1 MDNTTIHPSSEHLE
15 HLVDLLVFKG
25 RPQNNDDQ
33 NEVVVLV
40 NHGYVVGFSPSRLQ
54 PVWAA
59 YRVAGFDRDLDFDRP
74 HLYYEDTRLQD
85 DWRIGAQTFGTHDS
99 VRYHVGHMVPNEVIN
114 RQFGRLAQMETF
126 LMSNM
131 SPQRGSLNTGV
142 WLSLENAIR
151 NIEDT
156 PEKDHVWAIVG
167 PIFSD
172 NPNTIARPN
181 GKQIPIPDAYYC
193 ITVDPFRYPWDRESN
208 VDVACLRIPQDTPG
222 GTPLDNFVAD
232 VADIEAETDL
242 TFFPQWQAIPGVAGP
257 SGPPGGPDI
266 SAQSSHRLLRQ
277 F

>member
-1 MDNTTIHPSSEHLE
+1 MDNTTIHPASAHLE

-25 RPQNNDDQ
+25 RPHNNDDQ

-59 YRVAGFDRDLDFDRP
+59 YRVAGFTRDLDFDRP

-85 DWRIGAQTFGTHDS
+85 DWRIGAQTFGTHQG

-156 PEKDHVWAIVG
+156 PDRDHVWAIVG

-172 NPNTIARPN
+172 SPESITRPN
-181 GKQIPIPDAYYC
+181 GKSVPIPEAYYC

-222 GTPLDNFVAD
+222 GTSLDHFVAD
-232 VADIEAETDL
+232 LADIEAETNL
-242 TFFPQWQAIPGVAGP
+242 TFFPQWQAIPGVAP
-257 SGPPGGPDI
+257 APAGPPDL
-266 SAQSSHRLLRQ
+266 AARNSHRLLRQ

>member
-1 MDNTTIHPSSEHLE
+1 MDNTTIHPASAHLE

-25 RPQNNDDQ
+25 RPRNNDDQ

-40 NHGYVVGFSPSRLQ
+40 NHGYVLGFSPSRLQ

-59 YRVAGFDRDLDFDRP
+59 YRVAGFERDLDFDRP

-85 DWRIGAQTFGTHDS
+85 DWRIGAQTFGTHGG

-142 WLSLENAIR
+142 WLSLENSIR

-156 PEKDHVWAIVG
+156 PDRDHVWAIVG
-167 PIFSD
+167 PIFPD
-172 NPNTIARPN
+172 DPDTIARPN
-181 GKQIPIPDAYYC
+181 GKQVPIPDAYYC

-208 VDVACLRIPQDTPG
+208 VDVACLRIPQDAPG
-222 GTPLDNFVAD
+222 GTPLDTFVAD
-232 VADIEAETDL
+232 LSDVEAETNL
-242 TFFPQWQAIPGVAGP
+242 SFFPQWQAVPGIAGP
-257 SGPPGGPDI
+257 SGPPARPDI
-266 SAQSSHRLLRQ
+266 SAHTSHRLLRQ